1 MKISYA
7 VTVCNELVEI
17 QTLLPFLI
25 ASKQQQDEI
34 VVLFDSKNGTQEVKE
49 YLESMSTPSSKLKWF
64 SYDFDGHFA
73 NMKNRLTQ
81 ECSGDY
87 IFQIDADEIP
97 QVDLMDNLHEILNI
111 NDIDVILVPRVNTVE
126 GLTQEHIQKWRW
138 NVNEQGWVNW
148 PDYQWRIYKNSDSIR
163 WENKVH
169 EKLVGFDTI
178 SNLPMVEQLSL
189 QHSKTIDRQ
198 ERQNSYYET
207 LS

>member
-7 VTVCNELVEI
+7 VTVCNELLEI

-25 ASKQQQDEI
+25 VSKQQQDEI

-49 YLESMSTPSSKLKWF
+49 YLESVSTPSSKLKWF

-97 QVDLMDNLHEILNI
+97 QVSLMENLHEILNI
-111 NDIDVILVPRVNTVE
+111 NDIDVILVPRVNTVD

-148 PDYQWRIYKNSDSIR
+148 PDYQWRIYKNSESIR

-178 SNLPMVEQLSL
+178 SNLPMIEQLSL

>member
-111 NDIDVILVPRVNTVE
+111 NDIDVIRVPRVNTVE

>member
-126 GLTQEHIQKWRW
+126 GLTQEHIQKWGW

-148 PDYQWRIYKNSDSIR
+148 PDYQWRIYKNSESIR

-178 SNLPMVEQLSL
+178 SNLPMIEQLSL

>member
-97 QVDLMDNLHEILNI
+97 QVDLMVNKKILFVNLTKSDLSSSNSVY
-111 NDIDVILVPRVNTVE
+111 N
-126 GLTQEHIQKWRW
+126 
-138 NVNEQGWVNW
+138 
-148 PDYQWRIYKNSDSIR
+148 YSDS
-163 WENKVH
+163 V
-169 EKLVGFDTI
+169 TT
-178 SNLPMVEQLSL
+178 NLRDVNSL
-189 QHSKTIDRQ
+189 P
-198 ERQNSYYET
+198 
-207 LS
+207 